1 MLAAGRGAIVNVSS
15 EAGLRGNASGPAY
28 SVSKHGIVRLTAPP
42 SCTGHGIRVNAIAPD
57 GVAIGIPMPA
67 TISE

>member
-15 EAGLRGNASGPAY
+15 EAGLRGNASGAAY

-42 SCTGHGIRVNAIAPD
+42 SCTGHRAFG
-57 GVAIGIPMPA
+57 
-67 TISE
+67 